1 MFIPN
6 LISSVVITFAPKNPL
21 DAYSTIV
28 LSLDSNAGSTL
39 SQAIE
44 YVRKNPLVKSRLRYY
59 YIIGFTFQYSEL

>member
-1 MFIPN
+1 MSN

-28 LSLDSNAGSTL
+28 LSLDFTVGSTL
-39 SQAIE
+39 FHVFD

>member
-1 MFIPN
+1 MFMPN

-44 YVRKNPLVKSRLRYY
+44 YGKSPLTVRFVNKSLD
-59 YIIGFTFQYSEL
+59 